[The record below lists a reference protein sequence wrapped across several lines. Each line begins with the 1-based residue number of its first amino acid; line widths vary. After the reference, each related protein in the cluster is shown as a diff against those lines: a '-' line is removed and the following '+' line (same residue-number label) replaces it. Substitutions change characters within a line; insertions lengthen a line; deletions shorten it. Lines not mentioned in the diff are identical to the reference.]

1 MRSTYWVSSIASSET
16 AVVSVSHLSISF
28 GQEQILGDINLSL
41 KKGAIHGIIGRNGSG
56 KTVLMKCILGF
67 LRPQAGC
74 VQVFG
79 KIIGKDCDFAPHTGM
94 LIETPGFLPNE
105 TGRNNLLWLAKLSKR
120 ATAND
125 VDMAIR
131 MVGLDPGLR
140 KTVSKYSLGMRQR
153 LGIAQAIM
161 EQPDLLIL
169 DEVMNGLDKEGVSDI
184 RKLLLSF
191 RIQGKTLLISSHF
204 AQDIDMLCDTVYEM
218 EGGSIAKIRG

>member
-1 MRSTYWVSSIASSET
+1 
-16 AVVSVSHLSISF
+16 
-28 GQEQILGDINLSL
+28 
-41 KKGAIHGIIGRNGSG
+41 
-56 KTVLMKCILGF
+56 
-67 LRPQAGC
+67 
-74 VQVFG
+74 
-79 KIIGKDCDFAPHTGM
+79 
-94 LIETPGFLPNE
+94 
-105 TGRNNLLWLAKLSKR
+105 
-120 ATAND
+120 
-125 VDMAIR
+125 MAIR

>member
-1 MRSTYWVSSIASSET
+1 MRSTYCVSSIASSET

-79 KIIGKDCDFAPHTGM
+79 KVIGKDCDFAPHTGM

-140 KTVSKYSLGMRQR
+140 KTVSKYSLGRRQR

>member
-1 MRSTYWVSSIASSET
+1 M
-16 AVVSVSHLSISF
+16 SVSHLSISF

>member
-1 MRSTYWVSSIASSET
+1 MRSTYCVSSIASSET

-204 AQDIDMLCDTVYEM
+204 AQDIDMLCDTVYE
-218 EGGSIAKIRG
+218 IT

>member
-1 MRSTYWVSSIASSET
+1 MRSTYCVSSIASSET

-105 TGRNNLLWLAKLSKR
+105 TGRNNLL
-120 ATAND
+120 
-125 VDMAIR
+125 
-131 MVGLDPGLR
+131 
-140 KTVSKYSLGMRQR
+140 
-153 LGIAQAIM
+153 
-161 EQPDLLIL
+161 
-169 DEVMNGLDKEGVSDI
+169 
-184 RKLLLSF
+184 
-191 RIQGKTLLISSHF
+191 
-204 AQDIDMLCDTVYEM
+204 
-218 EGGSIAKIRG
+218 

>member
-1 MRSTYWVSSIASSET
+1 MRSTYCVSSIASSET

-79 KIIGKDCDFAPHTGM
+79 KNIGKDCDFAPHTGM

>member
-1 MRSTYWVSSIASSET
+1 MRSTYCVSSIASSET

-79 KIIGKDCDFAPHTGM
+79 KVIGKDCDFAPHTGM

>member
-1 MRSTYWVSSIASSET
+1 M
-16 AVVSVSHLSISF
+16 L
-28 GQEQILGDINLSL
+28 L
-41 KKGAIHGIIGRNGSG
+41 
-56 KTVLMKCILGF
+56 
-67 LRPQAGC
+67 
-74 VQVFG
+74 
-79 KIIGKDCDFAPHTGM
+79 M

>member
-1 MRSTYWVSSIASSET
+1 MRSTYCVSSIASSET

>member
-1 MRSTYWVSSIASSET
+1 
-16 AVVSVSHLSISF
+16 
-28 GQEQILGDINLSL
+28 
-41 KKGAIHGIIGRNGSG
+41 
-56 KTVLMKCILGF
+56 
-67 LRPQAGC
+67 
-74 VQVFG
+74 
-79 KIIGKDCDFAPHTGM
+79 M

>member
-1 MRSTYWVSSIASSET
+1 MRSTYCVSSIASSET

-131 MVGLDPGLR
+131 IVGLDPGLR